1 LKKDKIFAGK
11 EINRND
17 ANGVDVDVSFSF
29 LQM

>member
-17 ANGVDVDVSFSF
+17 ANGVDVDVSFS
-29 LQM
+29 LSQM